1 MKELVFSLILV
12 IFLSSCST
20 ASPNSSNLLLF
31 PTPSVTFQPSLTEK
45 APSIQATSTPTI
57 GPTDI
62 FITQVMATKYAARTQ
77 YAALPT
83 ITPTPT
89 IPPNSPDC
97 RASDLQITFHSNG
110 ATGRIVL
117 ELGVKNVSKTPC
129 FLPSW
134 PVVQFM
140 DRTGNAL
147 DIAYDYVFY
156 NANPS
161 ILPPTQE
168 SNPSEPIQY
177 GLDMNQSAS
186 LALLW
191 GNWCQASVNGGII
204 IRVFL
209 LGKSGFM
216 DIPTDIGG
224 GGRCDDPSHSSTV
237 DVVGFGY

>member
-1 MKELVFSLILV
+1 MKILVYPLILI

-20 ASPNSSNLLLF
+20 ASPNSYNLSLS
-31 PTPSVTFQPSLTEK
+31 PSPSVTFHPSLTEK
-45 APSIQATSTPTI
+45 APPIEATSTPAI
-57 GPTDI
+57 GPTDL
-62 FITQVMATKYAARTQ
+62 FITQVIATKDAARTQ

-89 IPPNSPDC
+89 IPPDSPNC
-97 RASDLQITFHSNG
+97 LVSDLQTTFHSNG

-117 ELGVKNVSKTPC
+117 EVGVTNVSKTAC

-134 PVVQFM
+134 PVVQLM

-147 DIAYDYVFY
+147 DIAYDYIFF

-161 ILPPTQE
+161 SLPPTQE
-168 SNPSEPIQY
+168 SNPGEPIQY
-177 GLDMNQSAS
+177 GLDVNQSAS

-191 GNWCQASVNGGII
+191 GNWCQASVDGGVI
-204 IRVFL
+204 IRML
-209 LGKSGFM
+209 LQGKSEFM
-216 DIPTDIGG
+216 DIPTDIAGG
-224 GGRCDDPSHSSTV
+224 GHCDEPSSSSTI